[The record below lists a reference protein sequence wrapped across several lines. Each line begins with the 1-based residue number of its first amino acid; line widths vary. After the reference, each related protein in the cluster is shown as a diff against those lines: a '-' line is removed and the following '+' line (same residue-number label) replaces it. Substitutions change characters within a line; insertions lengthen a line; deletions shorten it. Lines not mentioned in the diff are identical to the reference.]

1 MSKKIVLEVGCGRPG
16 HKLTGEMA
24 AIANN
29 NNNQYIGLDRTN
41 YGQSLMA
48 DAHALPL
55 RENSVDF
62 VLCRATL
69 EHLEQPFEA
78 VAEIH
83 RVLKPGG
90 LCHATVP
97 FIFRYHGADNF
108 NDYFRFT
115 HEGLK
120 LLFKGFELVKLEPQY
135 GATATMAKLT
145 PLDILPMLPKSIIF
159 KLIKLLDIPSR
170 NTRNTSL
177 WYSVFKKPE

>member
-1 MSKKIVLEVGCGRPG
+1 LNKKIVLEIGCGRPR

-24 AIANN
+24 DIANSN
-29 NNNQYIGLDRTN
+29 NHQYMGLDRIN

-62 VLCRATL
+62 VLCRGTL
-69 EHLEQPFEA
+69 EHLVQPFEA
-78 VAEIH
+78 VTEIH

-90 LCHATVP
+90 LCHATAP
-97 FIFRYHGADNF
+97 FIFRYHGTENF

-115 HEGLK
+115 HEGLR

-135 GATATMAKLT
+135 GATATIAKLT
-145 PLDILPMLPKSIIF
+145 PLDILPMFLKSIIF
-159 KLIKLLDIPSR
+159 KLIKLLDLPSK
-170 NTRNTSL
+170 NTSL
-177 WYSVFKKPE
+177 WYLVFKKSE